1 MIKLLTVRHISH
13 NIYTYRAITAKS
25 KTNRTHRSDEMN
37 HTDILNK
44 DFLMACQ
51 LEAIGQLK
59 EKGVTEAEIM
69 ANPKLFAQKSL

>member
-1 MIKLLTVRHISH
+1 
-13 NIYTYRAITAKS
+13 
-25 KTNRTHRSDEMN
+25 MN

-59 EKGVTEAEIM
+59 EKGITEADIL
-69 ANPKLFAQKSL
+69 ANPKLFAEKVYEVAELFKSVEASFNEPTALATR